1 MINVINQ
8 NMRNNMSANKGRH
21 LTLFNG
27 AAFVKAASI
36 CQTKMAEGDSY
47 IMAEQIQEWYW
58 SKQISQSC
66 HWGVSEIKEQNNCH
80 YQRLYNFI
88 HHCRL
93 LYPCEWHLQSCLASD
108 HTINKKQNKT
118 KPSVTVWGWLD
129 YTCTCTCMH
138 VPAWSFLETHCL
150 TYTKYWTWAKLW
162 KWQSYNKNILL
173 VIDPCII
180 SMDRIGENQHE
191 NVKDT
196 IQVEHIWII
205 IEKNLVS
212 WPWSVHVS
220 VCKISCGFPII
231 FDIWWAFVIFNI
243 FSHCCIFIQV
253 SN

>member
-1 MINVINQ
+1 MLLIRIWGIICQQTKAGTWLCLMVQHLWKLPESAKQRWQRVTVISWLNRYK
-8 NMRNNMSANKGRH
+8 NDTEVNKSVSHATEGWVRSRNRTIVTIRGCI
-21 LTLFNG
+21 TLFII
-27 AAFVKAASI
+27 V
-36 CQTKMAEGDSY
+36 DSRNL
-47 IMAEQIQEWYW
+47 
-58 SKQISQSC
+58 
-66 HWGVSEIKEQNNCH
+66 VN
-80 YQRLYNFI
+80 
-88 HHCRL
+88 
-93 LYPCEWHLQSCLASD
+93 LASD
-108 HTINKKQNKT
+108 HTINKKQKKT

-129 YTCTCTCMH
+129 YTCTCTGMH

-191 NVKDT
+191 NVKDP